1 MTINSLEVGD
11 AAPLEWP
18 RNPFPGLRPFREDEC
33 LIFYGRNSQK
43 DEVLARLNQS
53 QLVFITGP
61 SGCGKSS
68 LIKAGVLPALRAG
81 LLTKAGYHWK
91 ILQMRPGRYPLGRIA
106 AEFKSSSPAGAAASQ
121 SEQDLESLIR
131 TEETALWLAADSI
144 APRIGWRPHRW
155 ARSRPKTTSACA
167 RIRNSSTA
175 EARTAAIMM
184 TGWKPN
190 AS

>member
-68 LIKAGVLPALRAG
+68 LIKGWGATGLASRPAYQGRLPL
-81 LLTKAGYHWK
+81 
-91 ILQMRPGRYPLGRIA
+91 
-106 AEFKSSSPAGAAASQ
+106 ENPA
-121 SEQDLESLIR
+121 D
-131 TEETALWLAADSI
+131 
-144 APRIGWRPHRW
+144 APRPVPFGADR
-155 ARSRPKTTSACA
+155 
-167 RIRNSSTA
+167 
-175 EARTAAIMM
+175 
-184 TGWKPN
+184 G
-190 AS
+190 